1 MTVEQ
6 PSKEVTPVDA
16 LARSRSGIRLIDIRE
31 DGERAAAMAE
41 PAQGIAMGRL
51 LADPAAW
58 IADDSAEVLLICA
71 SGQRSR
77 VAAAALSGFGYTRVR
92 SVVGGTQRWQAEG
105 LPMRS
110 SSESPEFLD
119 RYSRHLLLPEV
130 GLRGQQRLR
139 AARVALVG
147 AGGLGSPAALYLAAA
162 GVGHITLIDDD
173 RVERSNL
180 QRQVLHRDADIGRPK
195 VDSGRATLLALN
207 PDIEVV
213 PVQQRLQADNVE
225 VLLAGHDVI
234 VDGSDN
240 FATRYLVNDA
250 CVALQLPMVYGAV
263 QRFEGQVAIFW
274 ARAPGARGACYRC
287 LFPQPPAAQFA
298 PNCAEAGVLGVLP
311 GLIGM
316 LQATE
321 TVKLLLGIGEPLVNR
336 LLRVDA
342 LSMRF
347 DRIGLGP
354 DPACGSCGAQRSAV
368 ELESGPLCA
377 VGVTGR

>member
-1 MTVEQ
+1 MSAKH
-6 PSKEVTPVDA
+6 PSIEITPAEA
-16 LARSRSGIRLIDIRE
+16 LQRSRTGARLIDIRE
-31 DGERAAAMAE
+31 DGERAAGMAR

-58 IADDSAEVLLICA
+58 LTVPDAEVLLICA
-71 SGQRSR
+71 SGRRSQT
-77 VAAAALSGFGYTRVR
+77 AAEALAAQGFPAVR
-92 SVVGGTQRWQAEG
+92 SVAGGTQRWQAEG
-105 LPMRS
+105 LPMTS
-110 SSESPEFLD
+110 TGESAEFLD

-130 GLRGQQRLR
+130 GLHGQQKLR
-139 AARVALVG
+139 DSRVALVG

-162 GVGHITLIDDD
+162 GVGQITLIDDD

-195 VDSGRATLLALN
+195 VQSGRATMLALN
-207 PDIEVV
+207 PDIEVIG
-213 PVQQRLQADNVE
+213 VQQRLRADNVDS
-225 VLLAGHDVI
+225 LLAGHQVI

-250 CVALQLPMVYGAV
+250 CIALRLPLVYGAV
-263 QRFEGQVAIFW
+263 QRFEGQVAVFW
-274 ARAPGARGACYRC
+274 SSAPGTRGACYRC
-287 LFPQPPAAQFA
+287 LFPQPPAPQFA

-321 TVKLLLGIGEPLVNR
+321 TVKLLLGIGEPLLNR

-342 LSMRF
+342 LSMQF
-347 DRIGLGP
+347 NRIGLSH
-354 DPACGSCGAQRSAV
+354 DPECGSCGERRSPGEWEGIVACSAP
-368 ELESGPLCA
+368 SG
-377 VGVTGR
+377 